1 MFNALKKLFFPE
13 PPYVAVRT
21 RVHRKNHAKLNHY
34 WLVVSCNQMQNA
46 VQVPNGTSEQKIKEV
61 EKMLVK
67 QIRGVER

>member
-1 MFNALKKLFFPE
+1 MFEKLKALFFPE

-34 WLVVSCNQMQNA
+34 WLIVTCNQMQNA
-46 VQVPNGTSEQKIKEV
+46 VQLPHDTSEQKIKEV

-67 QIRGVER
+67 QIMEAK

>member
-1 MFNALKKLFFPE
+1 MFEKIKKLFTPE

-34 WLVVSCNQMQNA
+34 WLIVTCNQMQNA

-67 QIRGVER
+67 QIREAK

>member
-1 MFNALKKLFFPE
+1 MFEKIKKLFFPE

-21 RVHRKNHAKLNHY
+21 RVHRKKHAKLNHY

-46 VQVPNGTSEQKIKEV
+46 VQLPNGTSEQKIKEV

-67 QIRGVER
+67 QIREAK